1 MKLIR
6 YKKAVNIAW
15 YTLAL
20 ALIVLTFIN
29 KANGVCYL
37 TFLDRLK
44 NDPWLV
50 AVLAVFALFAAVTV
64 LSMVIDGAEKKK
76 KAEEAGKQS

>member
-15 YTLAL
+15 YAL
-20 ALIVLTFIN
+20 AGALAVLMLVN
-29 KANGVCYL
+29 KSNGVCYL

-44 NDPWLV
+44 NDPWLIDF
-50 AVLAVFALFAAVTV
+50 LIVFAVFAAVTV

-76 KAEEAGKQS
+76 KAEETKPRP